1 MVRGLAGFC
10 ALAAGYRSIRPEQY
24 TKQFGINMT
33 EQYDLIAIGGGSGG
47 LAAAQRAAE
56 YGARALV
63 IERSRLGGTCVNVGC
78 VPKKVMWHAAELA
91 QAFSDAA
98 DYGFS
103 FPSPDHDWQ
112 TLVNNRE
119 NYIRRLN
126 GIYERNLNKRSVDW
140 VHGAARLVDT
150 KTVDVDGKHFSA
162 PHIIIATGGE
172 PVVPDVPGAELGI
185 TSDGFFALQERPQNV
200 AIAGSGYIAVETAG
214 VLSSLGSRVELFAR
228 YDSVLRS
235 MDPMLQEGVIQAL
248 ETHGVVVQLNSIPA
262 GLFEDDD
269 GIVLRTERGS
279 EFGPFDT
286 VIWATGRRPLT
297 GGLGLASA
305 GVAVDDNGYINV
317 DKFQQ
322 SSVPGIYAIGD
333 VTGQAELTPVAIAAG
348 RRLSDR
354 LFGGMEGRYLDY
366 ENIPTVIF
374 SHPPIGTVGL
384 TEPEAKERYGAEA
397 VKVYTSGFVP
407 LYYGIM
413 QHKVRA
419 NMKLVTTGPEE
430 RVVGC
435 HMIGQ
440 GSDEILQGFA
450 VAIKMGACKRDLDDT
465 VAIHPTSAEELVT
478 MR

>member
-1 MVRGLAGFC
+1 
-10 ALAAGYRSIRPEQY
+10 
-24 TKQFGINMT
+24 MT

-63 IERSRLGGTCVNVGC
+63 IERARLGGTCVNVGC
-78 VPKKVMWHAAELA
+78 VPKKVMWHAAEIA
-91 QAFSDAA
+91 QTFRDAA

-103 FPSPDHDWQ
+103 VEPPAHDWE
-112 TLVNNRE
+112 TLVTNRE

-140 VHGAARLVDT
+140 LHGSARLSDP
-150 KTVDVDGKHFSA
+150 KTVDVDGKKFSA

-172 PVVPDVPGAELGI
+172 PIVPELPGAELGM
-185 TSDGFFALQERPQNV
+185 TSDGFFELRERPRSV
-200 AIAGSGYIAVETAG
+200 AIAGSGYIAVELAG
-214 VLSSLGSRVELFAR
+214 VLASLGTRVELFAR

-235 MDPMLQEGVIQAL
+235 MDPMLQEGVIEAL
-248 ETHGVVVQLNSIPA
+248 KADGVLVQLNSIPA
-262 GLFEDDD
+262 ELAEDGEGLL
-269 GIVLRTERGS
+269 LRTKSGG
-279 EFGPFDT
+279 EFGSFEK
-286 VIWATGRRPLT
+286 VIWAVGRRPLVS
-297 GGLGLASA
+297 GLGLGEQ
-305 GVAVDDNGYINV
+305 GVALNDDGYVQV

-322 SSVPGIYAIGD
+322 TSVPGIYAIGD

-354 LFGGMEGRYLDY
+354 VFGGMEGRYLDY

-384 TEPEAKERYGAEA
+384 TEPEARQRFGDDA

-413 QHKVRA
+413 EHKMRA

-450 VAIKMGACKRDLDDT
+450 VAIKMGARKRDLDDT

>member
-1 MVRGLAGFC
+1 
-10 ALAAGYRSIRPEQY
+10 
-24 TKQFGINMT
+24 MT
-33 EQYDLIAIGGGSGG
+33 QDYDLIAIGGGSGG

-63 IERSRLGGTCVNVGC
+63 IERGLLGGTCVNVGC

-91 QAFSDAA
+91 ETFRNASG
-98 DYGFS
+98 YGFAVTE
-103 FPSPDHDWQ
+103 PAHDWAA
-112 TLVNNRE
+112 LVENRE
-119 NYIRRLN
+119 KYIRRLN
-126 GIYERNLNKRSVDW
+126 GIYERNLNNREVDW
-140 VHGAARLVDT
+140 VSGTAKFLDARMI
-150 KTVDVDGKHFSA
+150 DVDGTRYSA
-162 PHIIIATGGE
+162 PHIIVATGGE

-185 TSDGFFALQERPQNV
+185 TSDGFFALTERPQRV
-200 AIAGSGYIAVETAG
+200 ALVGSGYIAVELGG
-214 VLSSLGSRVELFAR
+214 VLSSLGSDTHLFAR

-235 MDPMLQEGVIQAL
+235 LDPMLQEGVLEAL
-248 ETHGVVVQLNSIPA
+248 ESHKVAVQLHSIPKA
-262 GLFEDDD
+262 LTESDD
-269 GIVLRTERGS
+269 GILVRTEAGS

-286 VIWATGRRPLT
+286 VIWAVGRRPLT
-297 GGLGLASA
+297 RGLGLEAA
-305 GVAVDDNGYINV
+305 GVATDSEGYIEV
-317 DKFQQ
+317 DKYQQ
-322 SSVPGIYAIGD
+322 SKIEGVYALGD

-354 LFGGMEGRYLDY
+354 VFGGMEGRYLDY
-366 ENIPTVIF
+366 TNIPTVIF

-384 TEPEAKERYGAEA
+384 TEPQARDHYGDA

-407 LYYGIM
+407 LYYGILE
-413 QHKVRA
+413 HKARA
-419 NMKLVTTGPEE
+419 NMKLVTVGTDE

-450 VAIKMGACKRDLDDT
+450 VAIKMGARKGDLDDT